1 PVQRGRKRQGSSIS
15 SAPRG
20 VTFFPAANE
29 GPWYSKSGLS
39 AGSSWT
45 EVMETESSPTLRF
58 PAGPWPAVGPVG
70 IACAEGQE
78 GSRRDG
84 HQPRVQP
91 SKPSGQRVS
100 PCGKLGWR
108 PHGSRFPPSRN
119 HASRATSRRSSS
131 SPATSSLDI
140 LREEGTRHPSPRA
153 TGGVSGLG
161 ADERAVP
168 GHAVAEVEVAVG
180 TGGQGRGRDFA
191 WRERGNRDPAAR
203 EQHPRGVVRRLAVD
217 PTPADEDPA
226 RGAAAAPLAH
236 GYQRAVL
243 LPEHARLGGEPER
256 AVLVD
261 LHLQD
266 GGPGIESQVPGAL
279 VRREREDPVLR
290 RDEDATVLVD
300 QKPADRDLGPE
311 PLPFRGT
318 RAQAD
323 EAMRGDRH
331 HGRAVVEPSHVDEVD
346 GGGRIARIP
355 CRESVE

>member
-140 LREEGTRHPSPRA
+140 LREEGTRHPPPRA

-161 ADERAVP
+161 ADERAV
-168 GHAVAEVEVAVG
+168 
-180 TGGQGRGRDFA
+180 
-191 WRERGNRDPAAR
+191 
-203 EQHPRGVVRRLAVD
+203 
-217 PTPADEDPA
+217 
-226 RGAAAAPLAH
+226 
-236 GYQRAVL
+236 L
-243 LPEHARLGGEPER
+243 LPAHARLGGEPER

-266 GGPGIESQVPGAL
+266 GGPGLESQVPGAL

-318 RAQAD
+318 RGQAE
-323 EAMRGDRH
+323 EAMRVDRH

-346 GGGRIARIP
+346 GGGRIARTP